1 MKQLEYSQLKGIN
14 QFYVF
19 SHHPTAQQTPLIS
32 KIFNATTVGS
42 VLKQGLKFYTGW
54 QFDHIK
60 ITIIKKHP
68 LAKKYKTRQKI
79 QVWSETQYHH
89 LISYVPTEKFRNKM
103 HLLQNKKKKK
113 NRQKSYLK

>member
-60 ITIIKKHP
+60 IIIKKTSTG
-68 LAKKYKTRQKI
+68 KEI
-79 QVWSETQYHH
+79 
-89 LISYVPTEKFRNKM
+89 
-103 HLLQNKKKKK
+103 QNKAEDSSVIRNSVPPLDFLYPNWKVQKQNAFATKKK

>member
-54 QFDHIK
+54 QFDDIK
-60 ITIIKKHP
+60 MIIIKKNIHWQRNT
-68 LAKKYKTRQKI
+68 KQGKRFKCDQKLSTTTWFLSS
-79 QVWSETQYHH
+79 QLKSSETKCICY
-89 LISYVPTEKFRNKM
+89 
-103 HLLQNKKKKK
+103 KKK
-113 NRQKSYLK
+113 NRQKSHLK